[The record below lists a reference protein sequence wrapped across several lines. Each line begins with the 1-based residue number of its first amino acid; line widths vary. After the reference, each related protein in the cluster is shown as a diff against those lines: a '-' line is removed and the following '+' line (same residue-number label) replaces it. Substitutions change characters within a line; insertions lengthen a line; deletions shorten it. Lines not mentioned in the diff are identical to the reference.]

1 MFFRELPYRKIRFAL
16 SRIFETLN
24 FELVKNNTQ
33 FYLRLINNLK
43 LDNINL
49 QLIIGGSVLQ
59 LLQKSINI
67 IRMIILF
74 VSCRIFQVENCS
86 ENTQPQKCLLSN
98 NSKIPA
104 GYLRRLLVIVRWQF
118 HNRTF
123 SRTSYSNQIG
133 PRVKN
138 NLRSADVHRDKI
150 IELERFKR
158 GQQIHAHRKSKLGLG
173 YPIIIRPFCSS
184 VRPFSR
190 RRRFEGSERGI
201 SGPKKGDRR
210 KRLDWKA
217 LKKDKRM
224 QVYPQNEV
232 HKSLIF

>member
-1 MFFRELPYRKIRFAL
+1 M
-16 SRIFETLN
+16 
-24 FELVKNNTQ
+24 
-33 FYLRLINNLK
+33 
-43 LDNINL
+43 
-49 QLIIGGSVLQ
+49 
-59 LLQKSINI
+59 
-67 IRMIILF
+67 
-74 VSCRIFQVENCS
+74 
-86 ENTQPQKCLLSN
+86 
-98 NSKIPA
+98 
-104 GYLRRLLVIVRWQF
+104 
-118 HNRTF
+118 
-123 SRTSYSNQIG
+123 
-133 PRVKN
+133 
-138 NLRSADVHRDKI
+138 RSADVHRDKI

-217 LKKDKRM
+217 LKEDKRM

-232 HKSLIF
+232 HKSLIFYEGIEDSGFSLKNFNYLLIIESFMRFRKIYPLISFLI